1 MASGKKAVVEQS
13 RKPTIKRHGRGKGGH
28 RTWFR
33 GEHTNFNPDV
43 ATLSS
48 PEAIAEFVLKGWL
61 PAAPAVD
68 HGTRITA
75 FGSCFAENI
84 STWLFKRNFNVL
96 NKSDPASSAYVVRM
110 GEGMVN
116 SFVIRQ
122 QFEWAWENKVFEEQL
137 WHGYDAEEYGYDEQV
152 RLETKAIFDTTDVFI
167 LTFGLS
173 EVWYD
178 EPTGNV
184 FWRTVPRDRYD
195 PKRHKF
201 RVSTVEENRDNILA
215 IHELIRKY
223 RPDAKTIIT
232 LSPIPLIATF
242 RNAGCLTANSVSKAT
257 LRVAIDQAM
266 SAAGA
271 DREVYYWPSYE
282 LVTDVFHLP
291 YKPDRRHVRG
301 EVIEYILKLFE
312 ATWCSD
318 SQIGDND
325 LLEAFVKAQVAAR
338 SLPPELEVILAKR
351 RPWRLREFLAE
362 RRISPDPAV
371 ADAQRDTLK
380 RLLAIWRHER
390 IEQEALHRVES
401 ENSDAS

>member
-1 MASGKKAVVEQS
+1 MAKSEKKAS
-13 RKPTIKRHGRGKGGH
+13 LTIKRHGRGKGGH

-43 ATLSS
+43 ATLSK
-48 PEAIAEFVLKGWL
+48 PDAMNDFVLKGWR
-61 PAAPAVD
+61 PAKPLINR
-68 HGTRITA
+68 GTCITA

-84 STWLFKRNFNVL
+84 SKWLHTRDFNVL
-96 NKSDPASSAYVVRM
+96 NKSDAQSSAYVVRM

-122 QFEWAWENKVFEEQL
+122 QFEWAWENKVFEEPL
-137 WHGYDAEEYGYDEQV
+137 WHGYDAEEFGYDEAV
-152 RLETKAIFDTTDVFI
+152 RLETKAIFDSTDVFV

-184 FWRTVPRDRYD
+184 FWRTVPQDRYD
-195 PKRHKF
+195 PARHKF
-201 RVSTVEENRDNILA
+201 RVSTVEENHANIMA
-215 IHELIRKY
+215 IHALIRKH

-242 RNAGCLTANSVSKAT
+242 RNAACLTANSVSKAT
-257 LRVAIDQAM
+257 LRVAIDQAL
-266 SAAGA
+266 ADAGP
-271 DREVYYWPSYE
+271 EGELYYWPSYE

-291 YKPDRRHVRG
+291 YKPDRRHIRE

-318 SQIGDND
+318 SQIGEDE
-325 LLEAFVKAQVAAR
+325 LVESFVTAQVAAR
-338 SLPPELEVILAKR
+338 SLPDDLEIVLAKR
-351 RPWRLREFLAE
+351 KPWRLKEFLD
-362 RRISPDPAV
+362 SHPVHPDPEV
-371 ADAQRDTLK
+371 AAAHRETLR
-380 RLLAIWRHER
+380 RLLAAWRRER
-390 IEQEALHRVES
+390 DMREAAEGK
-401 ENSDAS
+401 AGAA